1 VLSAFL
7 FFVIVEKLVA
17 AVNEEALIIPEQQ
30 ASEVSIKD
38 ANKEKEVDNCNNCI
52 TVINPEKNGYVKA
65 CLKDTI
71 KVK

>member
-1 VLSAFL
+1 L

-30 ASEVSIKD
+30 TNEVSIKD
-38 ANKEKEVDNCNNCI
+38 ANKEKEVDNNNCI
-52 TVINPEKNGYVKA
+52 TIINTEKNGYVKG
-65 CLKDTI
+65 CLKNTV

>member
-30 ASEVSIKD
+30 TDEVSIKD
-38 ANKEKEVDNCNNCI
+38 ANKEKEVDNNNCI
-52 TVINPEKNGYVKA
+52 TVINPEKNGYVKG